1 MDEFMKWIS
10 FISNLFTIGAS
21 GIAIWLFIAKK
32 ETFRSLFSILINYS
46 FQLTISEI
54 KEKIERLNEYNAKS
68 PDELDKIVNIVNEIV
83 GQIRGNET
91 LKDHFAELLTRLEL
105 LVSDKRKLTEPR
117 KRAIVSELRERLRN
131 LNITSI
137 DNLLGD
143 SE

>member
-1 MDEFMKWIS
+1 MKWIS